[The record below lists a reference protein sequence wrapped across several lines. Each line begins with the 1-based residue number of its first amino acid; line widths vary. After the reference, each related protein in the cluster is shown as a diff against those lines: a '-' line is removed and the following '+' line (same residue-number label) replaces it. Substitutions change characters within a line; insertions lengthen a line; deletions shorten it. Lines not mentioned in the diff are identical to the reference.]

1 MIKVYIEILEKRCL
15 LYRFGN
21 GINFL
26 ASSNRFV
33 HFGLI
38 KLYISCFTFHSSV
51 LLKIYFE
58 FLLN

>member
-1 MIKVYIEILEKRCL
+1 MYDKSVYRFLEKLCL

-26 ASSNRFV
+26 ASSDRFV

-38 KLYISCFTFHSSV
+38 KLYILCFTFHSSV

-58 FLLN
+58 FD